1 MMTNTL
7 FCLFVA
13 VTNFARG
20 PETCPGAWANV
31 SVGVDLAP
39 IIAQGW
45 LPYIEPTPPAGYH
58 VDQWSTPYRT
68 ADNTCTRTPLVTRTL
83 AQKAADDAAE
93 AAASA
98 ASQAAA
104 EAARKATPVVFDQPI
119 QSPSIETK
127 ATDGHIYS
135 IKVDPA
141 DGEVFATQRESLR
154 TTDAEDHATTTNRIA
169 ARAAR
174 RANLAALRTT
184 IQDID
189 PAAFPAGPE
198 RQTIRALKD
207 ALQEVRRILA
217 KE

>member
-1 MMTNTL
+1 MLTNTL
-7 FCLFVA
+7 FCLFA
-13 VTNFARG
+13 ATTFLRG
-20 PETCPGAWANV
+20 PEPCPNSWNNV

-39 IIAQGW
+39 LIEQGW
-45 LPYIEPTPPAGYH
+45 LPYTEPVAPAGYH

-68 ADNTCTRTPLVTRTL
+68 ADNTCTRTPLVVRTL
-83 AQKAADDAAE
+83 AQKADDDAAE

-98 ASQAAA
+98 ASQAAS

-119 QSPSIETK
+119 QSPSVETR

-135 IKVDPA
+135 LKVDPT
-141 DGEVFATQRESLR
+141 DGEVFATQRESRR
-154 TTDAEDHATTTNRIA
+154 TTDAEDHATTTNRLA

-174 RANLAALRTT
+174 RANLAALKQT

>member
-1 MMTNTL
+1 MLTNIL
-7 FCLFVA
+7 FCLFVS
-13 VTNFARG
+13 TNFIRG
-20 PETCPGAWANV
+20 PEPCPKSWNNV

-45 LPYIEPTPPAGYH
+45 LPYTEPTAPAGYH

-68 ADNTCTRTPLVTRTL
+68 ADNTCTRTPLVVRTL
-83 AQKAADDAAE
+83 AQKAADDAASAE
-93 AAASA
+93 ASA

-104 EAARKATPVVFDQPI
+104 EAARKATPIIYDQPI
-119 QSPSIETK
+119 QARLETP
-127 ATDGHIYS
+127 ADDGHVYGLE
-135 IKVDPA
+135 VDP
-141 DGEVFATQRESLR
+141 DTGDLYSVQRESTR
-154 TTDAEDHATTTNRIA
+154 KTDAEYA
-169 ARAAR
+169 AAKAAKKAGRAAR
-174 RANLAALRTT
+174 TNDLQSLKAS
-184 IQDID
+184 IQAID